1 MHTTFSYLLP
11 THRSPIPRRQEASA
25 NRAHAD
31 IFLSIDRKREANVTA
46 RDVGP
51 VAAAKRMRLEELT
64 ASQRTAWIEE
74 ARLDAILGGLRLSI
88 PSLRSGLRCYL
99 AFVSKRCVAI
109 AVFGDVTHVVVPRG
123 VLSGK

>member
-1 MHTTFSYLLP
+1 
-11 THRSPIPRRQEASA
+11 
-25 NRAHAD
+25 
-31 IFLSIDRKREANVTA
+31 
-46 RDVGP
+46 
-51 VAAAKRMRLEELT
+51 MRLEELT